1 MQPVFILCGK
11 LETSHLRKLNYRR
24 DFFMECAVASLVTSM
39 IKIIITTSFNRFL
52 VLQILEVVSDALQ

>member
-1 MQPVFILCGK
+1 
-11 LETSHLRKLNYRR
+11 
-24 DFFMECAVASLVTSM
+24 MELAVASLVTSM